1 MSILR
6 NALLSTF
13 LFAAACGDKQGDTV
27 VDATED
33 VGNVVVVA
41 SNYPVYYFADRIAEG
56 VGDKLTI
63 ILPDISGDPAFWI
76 PDESQAQLLQSAD
89 MILLNGAGAEP
100 WLELISLDRR
110 YVLNTTGELSDE
122 LIALEESVQHQHG
135 PEGEHSH
142 QGYAFTT
149 WLNPLLAIEQA
160 RTVTQAFAERIPE
173 AESLFEENMA
183 KLEEDLVALD
193 KRLAIALAAFN
204 GQPVLFSH
212 PVYQYLQNRYSIN
225 GASVHW
231 EPDQEPTTPAWIALQ
246 QLRGTHP
253 ATIMLWE
260 DEPLPSTAK
269 RLSAAGISSVSF
281 DTVANKPEEGD
292 FLSAMNANITRIDEY
307 QEHTRQTSD

>member
-1 MSILR
+1 MIILR
-6 NALLSTF
+6 NILLSIF
-13 LFAAACGDKQGDTV
+13 LFAAACGDKQGETV

-33 VGNVVVVA
+33 VGSVVVVA
-41 SNYPVYYFADRIAEG
+41 SNYPVYYFATRIAEG
-56 VGDKLTI
+56 IGDKITI
-63 ILPDISGDPAFWI
+63 ILPDISGDPASWI
-76 PDESQAQLLQSAD
+76 PDETQAQLLQSAD
-89 MILLNGAGAEP
+89 IILLNGAGAEP

-110 YVLNTTGELSDE
+110 NILDTSGGLSDQ

-160 RTVTQAFAERIPE
+160 RTAARAFAERIPE

-183 KLEEDLVALD
+183 KLEGDLVALD
-193 KRLAIALAAFN
+193 KRLAAALATFN

-246 QLRGTHP
+246 QLRSTHR
-253 ATIMLWE
+253 ASIMIWE
-260 DEPLPSTAK
+260 DEPLPSTAR
-269 RLSAAGISSVSF
+269 RLSDAGISSVRF
-281 DTVANKPEEGD
+281 HTIANKPEEGD
-292 FLSAMNANITRIDEY
+292 FLSMMNANIARIAEF
-307 QEHTRQTSD
+307 QEQTSQTSD

>member
-1 MSILR
+1 MNILR
-6 NALLSTF
+6 TALLSIF
-13 LFAAACGDKQGDTV
+13 LFAAGCGDKQGDIV
-27 VDATED
+27 VDAAED
-33 VGNVVVVA
+33 AGSIVIVA
-41 SNYPVYYFADRIAEG
+41 SNYPVYYFATRIAEG
-56 VGDKLTI
+56 AGDKITI

-89 MILLNGAGAEP
+89 VILLNGAGAEP
-100 WLELISLDRR
+100 WLDLISLDRQHI
-110 YVLNTTGELSDE
+110 LDTSGGLSDE

-160 RTVTQAFAERIPE
+160 RTVMRAFVERFPE
-173 AESLFEENMA
+173 AGSQFQENMA
-183 KLEEDLVALD
+183 KLEEDFVALD
-193 KRLAIALAAFN
+193 KRLATALATFN

-212 PVYQYLQNRYSIN
+212 PVYQYLQNRYMID

-253 ATIMLWE
+253 ARIMIWE
-260 DEPLPSTAK
+260 DEPLPSTAS
-269 RLSAAGISSVSF
+269 RLSDAGISSVSF
-281 DTVANKPEEGD
+281 HTVANKPEEGD
-292 FLSAMNANITRIDEY
+292 FLSMMNANIARIDEF
-307 QEHTRQTSD
+307 QKQASQPTD